1 VARKKGDKDYSPRE
15 KQMMIS
21 LIHDY
26 SLFGATDDEMIRM
39 LSLKLGKE
47 NNEKISDTLFYR
59 LKKEAAKKR
68 GDSEQWLDSFVRYQY
83 VEFYRKR
90 MEDLEYV
97 QRCLLKLLAEETE
110 KEREKQDKTIIN
122 QLSKTIAEISKT
134 LADFGKTPPILS
146 KISNIISMNYNGQGN
161 QDSEELKRIRTLR
174 QQAKSAITIPY
185 EEEYQYYNKEANLTE
200 EDDTNA
206 VF

>member
-1 VARKKGDKDYSPRE
+1 MARKKGDKDYSPRE

-68 GDSEQWLDSFVRYQY
+68 GDSEQWLDSFVKYHY
-83 VEFYRKR
+83 V
-90 MEDLEYV
+90 
-97 QRCLLKLLAEETE
+97 
-110 KEREKQDKTIIN
+110 
-122 QLSKTIAEISKT
+122 
-134 LADFGKTPPILS
+134 
-146 KISNIISMNYNGQGN
+146 
-161 QDSEELKRIRTLR
+161 
-174 QQAKSAITIPY
+174 
-185 EEEYQYYNKEANLTE
+185 
-200 EDDTNA
+200 
-206 VF
+206 